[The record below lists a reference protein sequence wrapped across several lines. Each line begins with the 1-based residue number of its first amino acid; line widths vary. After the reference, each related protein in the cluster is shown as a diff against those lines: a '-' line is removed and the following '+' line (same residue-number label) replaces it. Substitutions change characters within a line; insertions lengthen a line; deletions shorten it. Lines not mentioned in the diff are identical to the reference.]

1 MARIPKDYQ
10 AILIALKLSSLY
22 IYSSLFRNLVHSN
35 FTVSKNIIR
44 LTEAKHCL
52 LSLLI
57 CFLYTL

>member
-22 IYSSLFRNLVHSN
+22 IYSSLFRDLVHSN

-44 LTEAKHCL
+44 LTEAKPC